1 MLSWIQSKLNII
13 LGVLLSCALIW
24 GGLSSH
30 LYVGSQKE
38 LTSLQS
44 KYTQLQST
52 YEDLSQSKDRLSK
65 SYQETQDVLASLQA
79 GLLSTNNATNKAVTS
94 IQNYKQKC
102 VPISPVGEVKHE
114 KIYVDVDAPFD
125 PEFIR
130 LSE

>member
-30 LYVGSQKE
+30 LYFESQKD
-38 LTSLQS
+38 LTSLES

-52 YEDLSQSKDRLSK
+52 YEDLSKSKDNLDK
-65 SYQETQDVLASLQA
+65 SYKESLDSIAKMQS
-79 GLLSTNNATNKAVTS
+79 GILDTKENTNKVVS
-94 IQNYKQKC
+94 DIQSYKQKC
-102 VPISPVGEVKHE
+102 VNTSPTGEVKHE